1 MNRRVSE
8 WRILG
13 RHAATVLVGQLAI
26 MAFGVADTVIAG
38 WHSVDALAALSVG
51 SAIYISVY
59 VALIGIIQ
67 ALLPVWAEMRGARQD
82 LQVGQSV
89 RQSLYLCA
97 IVGLAGTALLLLPGP
112 LLRWAQVPPAMLPQV
127 QEYLAVLAVAF
138 VPSLLFRVYSTLNQA
153 LGKPLLV
160 TWLQVGA
167 LAVKVP
173 LSVWW
178 VGGGAGMPALG
189 AAGCAWATLVVNY
202 LLLALALYFLRSH
215 DIYRPYRLWAPMERP
230 DWVQIRQFLRIGL
243 PGGLSYLVE
252 VTSFTLMAVFIA
264 RLGAVAAGSHQIAS
278 SMTAVL
284 YMVPLSLAL
293 ATSARVSF
301 WIGRGDPMQARRLV
315 FMGLGLGLVCVL
327 STTAL
332 LAWLHREIASLYSR
346 NTAVVEQAATL
357 LLWVTVYHLADAT
370 QAMCIFLLRCYR
382 VTLRPLLIYGFMLWG
397 VGLAGGYWL
406 AYVGGSIGP
415 WTITAQGSASSFWMA
430 ATAALAVVALSFV
443 ALLYRAVERSRTD
456 QSASRLRLP

>member
-1 MNRRVSE
+1 MPVRVSE

-26 MAFGVADTVIAG
+26 MAFGVADTIIAG
-38 WHSVDALAALSVG
+38 RHSVDALAALSVG

-67 ALLPVWAEMRGARQD
+67 ALLPVWAEMRGARHHH
-82 LQVGQSV
+82 QVGQSV

-97 IVGLAGTALLLLPGP
+97 IVGMTGTALLLLPGP
-112 LLRWAQVPPAMLPQV
+112 LLRWAQVPAAMMPQV

-167 LAVKVP
+167 LAVKIP

-178 VGGGAGMPALG
+178 VGGGWGMPALG

-215 DIYRPYRLWAPMERP
+215 DIYRPYRLWAAMERP
-230 DWVQIRQFLRIGL
+230 DWRQIGQFMRIGL

-264 RLGAVAAGSHQIAS
+264 RMGAVAAGSHQIAA

-284 YMVPLSLAL
+284 YMVPLSLGL

-315 FMGLGLGLVCVL
+315 FMGLGLGLICVS
-327 STTAL
+327 STSAVVAL
-332 LAWLHREIASLYSR
+332 MHQEIARLYS
-346 NTAVVEQAATL
+346 NNAAVVEQAATL
-357 LLWVTVYHLADAT
+357 LLWVTVYHLADAI
-370 QAMCIFLLRCYR
+370 QAMCIFVLRCYR
-382 VTLRPLLIYGFMLWG
+382 VTLRPLLIYGVMLWG
-397 VGLAGGYWL
+397 GGLAGGYAL
-406 AYVGGSIGP
+406 AYHGLHLGT
-415 WTITAQGSASSFWMA
+415 WTISAQGSAASFWMA
-430 ATAALAVVALSFV
+430 ASAALALVALSFLV
-443 ALLYRAVERSRTD
+443 LLYRAVEQSRSAWAGGPIKP
-456 QSASRLRLP
+456 S